1 LQDNVPGR
9 GIFPA
14 TGRSCTVAFVTN
26 SIRRLVLSLALGCPL
41 LGVAA
46 TSYPREADREPREV
60 REPREDRDRGGDRDR
75 GADRADSSGRR
86 ERESDDRNGRA
97 EREDRSGRNGGE
109 ERSGRD
115 DRDDDRND
123 NSGNGSRR
131 TPIDVERNERG
142 GDRGRAEVLLIGP
155 GNVADAARGAGYS
168 VLSEQRLGTLEQSLV
183 RVRVRDNE
191 SIEQAINTLRQRVP
205 EVRAAPNH
213 VFRPMAS
220 APAGAAPM
228 GKIAEEPPAGTV
240 PSDLTAARIGII
252 DTGADAT
259 LAPLRN
265 VVQAARA
272 FASGGY
278 SPRPHGSAVAQ
289 LAGAQGAGVA
299 VCDVFGVDAKQRLVA
314 PADAI
319 AAAIDWLLS
328 GNLRVINIS
337 IEGPRNEVLEFV
349 IDAALARGTAI
360 VAAVGNG
367 GPAAPPGY
375 PAAYPGVI
383 AVTALDEKGLI
394 YRRAGRGKQVQ
405 FAARGSF
412 PGTGAPVIS
421 AEPVSGTSF
430 AAPLV
435 AAEIE
440 HRWRL
445 SPQATREQIVA
456 AMRTEAVDLGDPGWD
471 PVYGWGRVDLQD
483 NRR

>member
-1 LQDNVPGR
+1 VPAVSSLIR
-9 GIFPA
+9 G
-14 TGRSCTVAFVTN
+14 
-26 SIRRLVLSLALGCPL
+26 LVLSLLLAGPL
-41 LGVAA
+41 LGAA
-46 TSYPREADREPREV
+46 GAAECREAGRDSSREV
-60 REPREDRDRGGDRDR
+60 REPREPRDRGEVRDR
-75 GADRADSSGRR
+75 GDDSDRAADRADSSGRR
-86 ERESDDRNGRA
+86 EDGDRGGPSG
-97 EREDRSGRNGGE
+97 REDRSGRGGGKS
-109 ERSGRD
+109 RSGRD
-115 DRDDDRND
+115 DNAGDGNRRGPNDRSE
-123 NSGNGSRR
+123 NSGRR
-131 TPIDVERNERG
+131 TAIDVERNERG
-142 GDRGRAEVLLIGP
+142 GDRERAEVLLIGP

-168 VLSEQRLGTLEQSLV
+168 VVSEQRLDTVQQSLV

-191 SIEQAINTLRQRVP
+191 TIEQAINTLRQRVP
-205 EVRAAPNH
+205 EIRAAPNH
-213 VFRPMAS
+213 VFRPMA
-220 APAGAAPM
+220 AAAARTEAM
-228 GKIAEEPPAGTV
+228 GRIAEAPVAVAT
-240 PSDLTAARIGII
+240 PSNLSAAHIGVI

-265 VVQAARA
+265 VVQAARG
-272 FASGGY
+272 FATGY
-278 SPRPHGSAVAQ
+278 APRAHGSAVAQ
-289 LAGAQGAGVA
+289 LASAQGASVA

-349 IDAALARGTAI
+349 IGEALKRGTAI

-412 PGTGAPVIS
+412 PGTGAPVVS

-440 HRWRL
+440 RRWR
-445 SPQATREQIVA
+445 SNPQATRDQILA
-456 AMRTEAVDLGDPGWD
+456 AMRSEAVDLGDPGWD
-471 PVYGWGRVDLQD
+471 PVYGWGRIDLRD
-483 NRR
+483 GKGL

>member
-1 LQDNVPGR
+1 MPPVSSP
-9 GIFPA
+9 
-14 TGRSCTVAFVTN
+14 
-26 SIRRLVLSLALGCPL
+26 IRRLLLGLLLACPL
-41 LGVAA
+41 LGVA
-46 TSYPREADREPREV
+46 TTTPCRENDREPREV
-60 REPREDRDRGGDRDR
+60 RDRGGDRDR
-75 GADRADSSGRR
+75 AGDRDRDHDGDRDRDRQADRRDSSGPR
-86 ERESDDRNGRA
+86 ERER
-97 EREDRSGRNGGE
+97 E
-109 ERSGRD
+109 ERSGHNGRGGDAERRGRD
-115 DRDDDRND
+115 EGSR
-123 NSGNGSRR
+123 NSGRR
-131 TPIDVERNERG
+131 TTIDVERNERG
-142 GDRGRAEVLLIGP
+142 GDRERAEVLLIGP

-168 VLSEQRLGTLEQSLV
+168 VVSEQRLESVQQSLV
-183 RVRVRDNE
+183 RVRVRANE
-191 SIEQAINTLRQRVP
+191 SIEQAISTLRQRVP

-213 VFRPMAS
+213 VFRPLAS
-220 APAGAAPM
+220 APASATAM
-228 GKIAEEPPAGTV
+228 GKVVDAPRAIDAPE
-240 PSDLTAARIGII
+240 DLAAARIGII

-259 LAPLRN
+259 LAPLRGR
-265 VVQAARA
+265 VRA
-272 FASGGY
+272 TRGFATGGY
-278 SPRPHGSAVAQ
+278 APRAHGSAVTQ
-289 LAGAQGAGVA
+289 LASLHGAAVA
-299 VCDVFGVDAKQRLVA
+299 VGDVFGVDDRQRLVA

-349 IDAALARGTAI
+349 IEAALARGTAI

-383 AVTALDEKGLI
+383 AVTALDEKGLV

-440 HRWRL
+440 RRWREK
-445 SPQATREQIVA
+445 PQATREQILE
-456 AMRTEAVDLGDPGWD
+456 AMRGDAVDLGEKGWD
-471 PVYGWGRVDLQD
+471 PIYGWGRIDLQD
-483 NRR
+483 K

>member
-1 LQDNVPGR
+1 M
-9 GIFPA
+9 A
-14 TGRSCTVAFVTN
+14 AVTN
-26 SIRRLVLSLALGCPL
+26 SIRRLLLSLVLACPL
-41 LGVAA
+41 VGVATA
-46 TSYPREADREPREV
+46 AACREAEREPREV
-60 REPREDRDRGGDRDR
+60 REPREDRSDRGGDRDR
-75 GADRADSSGRR
+75 AADRQDSSGRR
-86 ERESDDRNGRA
+86 EREPGEDRGGRSG
-97 EREDRSGRNGGE
+97 REDRSGRGGGE
-109 ERSGRD
+109 DRSGKDDRSGRGGD
-115 DRDDDRND
+115 DDRGGRDDDSG
-123 NSGNGSRR
+123 NSGRR
-131 TPIDVERNERG
+131 TPIDVERNARG
-142 GDRGRAEVLLIGP
+142 GDRERAEVLLIGP
-155 GNVADAARGAGYS
+155 GNVADAVRGAGYS
-168 VLSEQRLGTLEQSLV
+168 VVSEQRLQSLQQSLL
-183 RVRVRDNE
+183 RIRVRDNE

-213 VFRPMAS
+213 VFRPMGEAPVAGKLS
-220 APAGAAPM
+220 GAPAMVAAP
-228 GKIAEEPPAGTV
+228 ANLA
-240 PSDLTAARIGII
+240 AARIGII
-252 DTGADAT
+252 DTGADTT
-259 LAPLRN
+259 LAPLRG
-265 VVQAARA
+265 VVQATRG

-278 SPRPHGSAVAQ
+278 LPRAHGSAVAQ
-289 LAGAQGAGVA
+289 LASAQGAAVA
-299 VCDVFGVDAKQRLVA
+299 VCDVFGVDSRQRLVA

-383 AVTALDEKGLI
+383 AVTALDEKGLV

-412 PGTGAPVIS
+412 PGNGAPVLS

-440 HRWRL
+440 RRWQAN
-445 SPQATREQIVA
+445 PAATREQIVA
-456 AMRTEAVDLGDPGWD
+456 ELRRDAVDLGEPGWD
-471 PVYGWGRVDLQD
+471 PVYGWGRIDSP
-483 NRR
+483 R